1 MDASLGVKDGGDCVS
16 TERGVRRRLSGPPSE
31 EDGAPS
37 EAEGIP
43 VEGSNVMRR
52 VSLVAG
58 VGTVAAG
65 EGPPSGTEGIWSL
78 GWNGAMSGGRVALS
92 NEG

>member
-1 MDASLGVKDGGDCVS
+1 MKDDGDCVS
-16 TERGVRRRLSGPPSE
+16 TERGARRRLSGPPSE
-31 EDGAPS
+31 ADGAPS

-43 VEGSNVMRR
+43 VEGSNVTRR
-52 VSLVAG
+52 VSLVTG

-78 GWNGAMSGGRVALS
+78 GWNGTMSGGRVAS
-92 NEG
+92 SKEG